1 MQTNKGNNLP
11 QDQSLWLVRCVT
23 LNISITQALP
33 LWAALSTT
41 VWFQYEHPTLTYCS
55 FFFSSCSCLL
65 SPPPSSYHWY
75 DPSLFL
81 ILDVK
86 GVGEGA
92 TVITQEGNLY
102 PVLQKLQH
110 YKVVAKYSRRCFA
123 LVEKIDEQIKQG
135 KTTITRSKEL
145 SQALFLTLY
154 GRSEAEKYSILE
166 KLANQ
171 EIKVSEIK
179 KVSGTNFLFCF
190 YFLYFYFKKG

>member
-1 MQTNKGNNLP
+1 MSRWTLVLHRHYHYDQPCLPGNDFSMNTPHWRTVVFFL
-11 QDQSLWLVRCVT
+11 LVLV
-23 LNISITQALP
+23 
-33 LWAALSTT
+33 
-41 VWFQYEHPTLTYCS
+41 YC
-55 FFFSSCSCLL
+55 
-65 SPPPSSYHWY
+65 PPSLLAPLIWPLPVSNPRCQGGGGGGYRYH
-75 DPSLFL
+75 PRRQLVSCQVS
-81 ILDVK
+81 I
-86 GVGEGA
+86 
-92 TVITQEGNLY
+92 
-102 PVLQKLQH
+102 LQKLQH

-179 KVSGTNFLFCF
+179 KVSGQNFLFCF

>member
-1 MQTNKGNNLP
+1 M
-11 QDQSLWLVRCVT
+11 
-23 LNISITQALP
+23 
-33 LWAALSTT
+33 
-41 VWFQYEHPTLTYCS
+41 
-55 FFFSSCSCLL
+55 
-65 SPPPSSYHWY
+65 
-75 DPSLFL
+75 
-81 ILDVK
+81 
-86 GVGEGA
+86 GEGA

-179 KVSGTNFLFCF
+179 KVSGQNFLFCF